1 MRPYRNL
8 KSENL
13 PLMLFLARAIAYLS
27 VILFVVN
34 IVSFINMTF
43 LSSGIMG
50 ATAGLNLF
58 LEAFTLL
65 VISSLLA
72 AVVAFEENYRRR
84 TEHLLSQSET

>member
-1 MRPYRNL
+1 VKPYRNL

-13 PLMLFLARAIAYLS
+13 PLMLLLARVFAYLG
-27 VILFVVN
+27 VILFVVS
-34 IVSFINMTF
+34 IVLFMNMTL

-50 ATAGLNLF
+50 ATAGLTLF
-58 LEAFTLL
+58 PFAFTLL

-84 TEHLLSQSET
+84 TEHFVSES

>member
-8 KSENL
+8 KSQNL
-13 PLMLFLARAIAYLS
+13 PLMLLLARALAYLS

-58 LEAFTLL
+58 LEAFILL
-65 VISSLLA
+65 VVSSLLA

>member
-1 MRPYRNL
+1 
-8 KSENL
+8 
-13 PLMLFLARAIAYLS
+13 
-27 VILFVVN
+27 
-34 IVSFINMTF
+34 MTF